1 MITSFERDEKV
12 LRELETIAT
21 LSNDYRD
28 GINYSTSNLNLRELE
43 TRSPLSND
51 YKGNS
56 NHSALNLNEP
66 NLTPKSLT
74 SQEKLLKTTENPLK
88 TTQTPLSPLEQ
99 ANAEKLAKLE
109 SERLESGNKIF
120 DFYSDRNIT
129 GAGPTQKPP
138 AKQNTILKLAQ
149 SQESPLSI
157 LEKSQLEKQKKLE
170 SGNKIFDF
178 YSNRNFTDFRD
189 ARPQPSTSKDSRP
202 LPTTLDEPNLT
213 QKPLTSQENLLKTRE
228 NLFITEI

>member
-1 MITSFERDEKV
+1 MRVGLNDKWDNQK
-12 LRELETIAT
+12 LENKWVISSYEIYNSESGLPFRPIAQ
-21 LSNDYRD
+21 LQEV
-28 GINYSTSNLNLRELE
+28 GLE
-43 TRSPLSND
+43 PSKLTGPNPTT
-51 YKGNS
+51 N
-56 NHSALNLNEP
+56 ALKN
-66 NLTPKSLT
+66 
-74 SQEKLLKTTENPLK
+74 QD
-88 TTQTPLSPLEQ
+88 LSPLEL

-129 GAGPTQKPP
+129 GAEPTQKPP